1 MHLSKAG
8 HREVPWLAF
17 DAAARGR
24 RLLEGEAMADNDE
37 HTIMMLAI
45 HDALRRDLDHLQR
58 AVDTEAAHDPGRR
71 DAVLAGWTFFSH
83 QLHHHHQSEDDDLWP
98 KARAALSGREP
109 ELALLDEME
118 VEHEQIDPTVAE
130 VDEALRSEPTDA
142 DRLIAAVDRFR
153 ATLGPHL
160 RHEER
165 EALPLLNRT
174 LDDRA
179 WAQFSSQHAR
189 KSGLRGLTDFM
200 PWLLHDADPQR
211 ARQVSSSLPPALRF
225 AVQRLAL
232 PRFAARDRW

>member
-1 MHLSKAG
+1 
-8 HREVPWLAF
+8 
-17 DAAARGR
+17 
-24 RLLEGEAMADNDE
+24 MADNDE

-58 AVDTEAAHDPGRR
+58 AVDSETAHGPDRR

-83 QLHHHHQSEDDDLWP
+83 QLHHHHQAEDDDLWP
-98 KARAALSGREP
+98 KARVALSGRAP

-118 VEHEQIDPTVAE
+118 AEHAQIDPTIAE
-130 VDEALRSEPTDA
+130 VDQALRAEPADI

-153 ATLGPHL
+153 ATLVPHL

-165 EALPLLNRT
+165 EALPLLDRT
-174 LDDRA
+174 LDDQA
-179 WAQFSSQHAR
+179 WAQFSSQQAR

-211 ARQVSSSLPPALRF
+211 ARQVSSRLAPPLRI

-232 PRFAARDRW
+232 PRFAARERW